1 MKSNA
6 SLIYGLIL
14 VLGDS
19 LALVAAFV
27 AAYAIRGPLSNV
39 PVATPI
45 PASEYLKIFLVLL
58 PFWILVF
65 ALLGLYST
73 SIQERRFAEFGK
85 LLVGSFIG
93 LLFVI
98 GYGYILEKTVFPAR
112 MVPVYGFA
120 LAFVFLVL
128 FRNLARGTRAY
139 LFRYD
144 IGITNILIGGCT
156 KITEE
161 LVENLA
167 NQHVSGYRI
176 VGLVGR
182 KGHLPKDHPHMP
194 IFASFEDAMAK
205 LRSGDIHGIVQTELY
220 ANQDHNNQILEF
232 AQRNHIAYRFIPGNS
247 EMFIGNIKV
256 ELFRSQIP
264 IIAVHQTAL
273 IGWGRIAKRLT
284 DLIFGGIMLVIALSF
299 MLVIAIVEKLSDLRA
314 PIFYKD

>member
-73 SIQERRFAEFGK
+73 SIQERRFAELGK

-93 LLFVI
+93 LLFVV
-98 GYGYILEKTVFPAR
+98 GYGYILDRTIFPAR

-120 LAFVFLVL
+120 LAFVFLVI

-139 LFRYD
+139 LYKYD
-144 IGITNILIGGCT
+144 IGITNVLIVGNT
-156 KITEE
+156 KIARE

-167 NQHVSGYRI
+167 NHHVSGYRI
-176 VGLVGR
+176 VGVVGHKDR
-182 KGHLPKDHPHMP
+182 LPRINSHVP
-194 IFASFEDAMAK
+194 IFSTFEGTVAK
-205 LRSGDIHGIVQTELY
+205 
-220 ANQDHNNQILEF
+220 
-232 AQRNHIAYRFIPGNS
+232 
-247 EMFIGNIKV
+247 
-256 ELFRSQIP
+256 
-264 IIAVHQTAL
+264 
-273 IGWGRIAKRLT
+273 
-284 DLIFGGIMLVIALSF
+284 
-299 MLVIAIVEKLSDLRA
+299 
-314 PIFYKD
+314 